1 MTIIAI
7 IILTAIIKVIL
18 LIITSY
24 IKMKIKDNDND
35 DKDNAPNKDNKT

>member
-7 IILTAIIKVIL
+7 IIITAIIKVIL

-24 IKMKIKDNDND
+24 IKMKIKDNDNY